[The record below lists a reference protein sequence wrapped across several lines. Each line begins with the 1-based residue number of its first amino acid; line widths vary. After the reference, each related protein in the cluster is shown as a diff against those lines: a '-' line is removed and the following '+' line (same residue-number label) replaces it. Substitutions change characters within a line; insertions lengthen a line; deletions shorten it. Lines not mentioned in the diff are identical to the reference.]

1 MKVLLV
7 DDEEKFALM
16 LAKRLAL
23 RGIQAEVFFSGEK
36 ALDTVE
42 QGNRFDVA
50 ILDVKMPGIGGI
62 ELKRRLSLL
71 DGRMKVVFLTGHG
84 SKMDFT
90 PGDLEAENYL
100 PKPLQIDVLIE
111 TLNRLTEGQPGAAEG
126 DG

>member
-16 LAKRLAL
+16 LAKRLEL
-23 RGIQAEVFFSGEK
+23 RGIPTTVFFSGDQ
-36 ALDTVE
+36 ALDTVR

-62 ELKRRLSLL
+62 ELKRKLGQL
-71 DGRMKVVFLTGHG
+71 DERMKFVFLTGHG
-84 SKMDFT
+84 STVDDT
-90 PGDLEAENYL
+90 AEALEAANYL

-111 TLNRLTEGQPGAAEG
+111 TLDRLAEG
-126 DG
+126 SHSGSDRNG

>member
-23 RGIQAEVFFSGEK
+23 RGIQADVFFSGEK
-36 ALDTVE
+36 ALDTVK

-62 ELKRRLSLL
+62 ELKRRLGLL
-71 DGRMKVVFLTGHG
+71 DPGMKFVFLTGHG
-84 SKMDFT
+84 SNMDYT
-90 PGDLEAENYL
+90 TGANEAENYL

-111 TLNRLTEGQPGAAEG
+111 TLNRLAEVPPGVTDF

>member
-16 LAKRLAL
+16 LAKRLEL
-23 RGIQAEVFFSGEK
+23 RGIQTTVFFAGDQ
-36 ALDTVE
+36 ALGTVQ

-62 ELKRRLSLL
+62 ELKRKLGQL
-71 DGRMKVVFLTGHG
+71 DERMKFVFLTGHG
-84 SKMDFT
+84 STVDYT
-90 PGDLEAENYL
+90 AEAQEAANYL

-111 TLNRLTEGQPGAAEG
+111 TLNRLTEGSHSGSE
-126 DG
+126 

>member
-16 LAKRLAL
+16 LAKRLEL
-23 RGIQAEVFFSGEK
+23 RGIQTAVYFSGEQ

-62 ELKRRLSLL
+62 ELKRRLGLL
-71 DGRMKVVFLTGHG
+71 DERMKFVFLTGHG
-84 SKMDFT
+84 SKMDYT
-90 PGDLEAENYL
+90 AGALEAENYL
-100 PKPLQIDVLIE
+100 PKPLQIEELIE
-111 TLNRLTEGQPGAAEG
+111 TLNRLTEGSPGASDP

>member
-36 ALDTVE
+36 ALDAVQ

-62 ELKRRLSLL
+62 ELKRSLQEL
-71 DGRMKVVFLTGHG
+71 DERMKFVFLTGHG
-84 SKMDFT
+84 SSIDYAAGPHET
-90 PGDLEAENYL
+90 ENYL

-111 TLNRLTEGQPGAAEG
+111 TLNGLAEGPPGASDR

>member
-7 DDEEKFALM
+7 DDEQKFALM

-62 ELKRRLSLL
+62 ELKRRLGLL
-71 DGRMKVVFLTGHG
+71 DDQMKFVFLTGHG
-84 SKMDFT
+84 SKTDYMT
-90 PGDLEAENYL
+90 GALEAENYL
-100 PKPLQIDVLIE
+100 PKPLQIEKLVE
-111 TLNRLTEGQPGAAEG
+111 NLNRLTTGPQDASDS